1 MRAPEFWRHDGPA
14 ARALAPFGWIYQAA
28 AEARARSTTGWR
40 APVPVIC
47 VGNLVAGGAG
57 KTPVAL
63 SVAARLAAL
72 GVAPHFLTRGYGGR
86 LAGPVLVDGST
97 HSARDVGDEP
107 LLLSRVAPT
116 WVSRDRG
123 AGARSAVDSGAEAIV
138 MDDGYQNPGLLKD
151 ISIVVIDGDYGFGNG
166 RTIPAGPLR
175 ESVQHGLARADAA
188 VVIGPDRA
196 GVEAQLKGALPLLH
210 ARIVPAVGADR
221 MAGQRVVAFAGIG
234 RPEKFFATLV
244 EMGCEL
250 VAMQGFPDHHPY
262 AETEVMGLVEQAAA
276 SDAIPVTTAK
286 DSVRLPETARTMVE
300 VLDVDLEWD
309 DADALARLLR
319 PMTDT
324 ARRAVHG

>member
-1 MRAPEFWRHDGPA
+1 MRAPEFWRHDGPT

-28 AEARARSTTGWR
+28 AAARARSTTGWR

-47 VGNLVAGGAG
+47 IGNLVAGGAG

-63 SVAARLAAL
+63 SVAARLVTL

-86 LAGPVLVDGST
+86 LAGPVLADGSI

-123 AGARSAVDSGAEAIV
+123 AGARAAVDSGAEAIV

-151 ISIVVIDGDYGFGNG
+151 ISIVVIDGLYGFGNG
-166 RTIPAGPLR
+166 RMIPAGPLR
-175 ESVQHGLARADAA
+175 ESVRHGLARADAA
-188 VVIGPDRA
+188 VVIGPDRV
-196 GVEAQLKGALPLLH
+196 GVEAGLTGTVPVLR
-210 ARIVPAVGADR
+210 ARMVPAVGADR
-221 MAGQRVVAFAGIG
+221 LAGRRVVAFAGIG

-244 EMGCEL
+244 EMGCE
-250 VAMQGFPDHHPY
+250 VVSARGFPDHHVY
-262 AETEVMGLVEQAAA
+262 SETEVMGLVEQAATG
-276 SDAIPVTTAK
+276 DAIPVTTAK
-286 DSVRLPETARTMVE
+286 DSVRLPEAARPMVS
-300 VLDVDLEWD
+300 VLDIDLEWD

-319 PMTDT
+319 PITDL
-324 ARRAVHG
+324 ARRAAHG